1 MSRNPN
7 FVSLPGLLLM
17 FYVMASGVFA
27 SSQQSPVLAQEQ
39 KAARAFEADRK
50 NPLALY
56 ALIEKMPKGADLHM
70 HLSGAIYA
78 ETFIKDAVAD
88 LLCVNVAKLKFEKN
102 IGTSKSLPAQAVCA
116 DGSVPAASALK
127 DQKLYNDLVDAFSM
141 RTFVPVSGRD
151 GHDQFFDTFG
161 RFGGAEKTHRG
172 EWLDEVATRAAAQNE
187 QYLEIMETPSFS
199 AAAKLGYQIGWP
211 ATKVTARV
219 IATDDVTGTTPAE
232 LSKLRDQLLAG
243 GLRDEVAIDRREYAE
258 ALADRNQIE
267 HCGQPEATPACSVQ
281 IRFLFQVLR
290 AFPPQQV
297 FAQTLL
303 GFEVASVDPTV
314 VGINFVQ
321 PEDDY
326 MSMSEYHRQMLML
339 DYLHSVYPKVHISLH
354 AGEIAP
360 GLVTPEGLRFHIRE
374 AIDLGHAE
382 RIGHGVDVMYED
394 DPHALLK
401 EMADRHIMAEI
412 NLTSNDVI
420 LGVKAPLHPLPSYRE
435 AHVPVALSTDD
446 EGVSRIDLTHEY
458 TRAALEYGL
467 TYPELKDMARTGLE
481 HSFLSGE
488 SLWQQR
494 DSFTGVVS
502 ACAGQAVGA
511 DDPKQKCAAFLQT
524 SDKAAQQW
532 QLEHRFRVFE
542 STMP

>member
-1 MSRNPN
+1 MLRIIRSLLLCLGI
-7 FVSLPGLLLM
+7 FALPGLCG
-17 FYVMASGVFA
+17 FAQTTAAIGPEQRAS
-27 SSQQSPVLAQEQ
+27 
-39 KAARAFEADRK
+39 RAFEAARK
-50 NPLALY
+50 NPLALH

-78 ETFIKDAVAD
+78 ETFIADAVAD
-88 LLCVNVAKLKFEKN
+88 LLCVDTAKLSFEKN
-102 IGTSKSLPAQAVCA
+102 IGTSQTLPAQPLCKEGA
-116 DGSVPAASALK
+116 VPAASALH
-127 DQKLYNDLVDAFSM
+127 DQKLYDALVDAFSM
-141 RTFVPVSGRD
+141 RTFVSTSGRS
-151 GHDQFFDTFG
+151 GHDQFFESFG
-161 RFGGAEKTHRG
+161 HFGGLGKEHVG

-187 QYLEIMETPSFS
+187 QYLEIMQTPSFGD
-199 AAAKLGYQIGWP
+199 AAKLGYQMGWP
-211 ATKVTARV
+211 AKPASTRVSTAQD
-219 IATDDVTGTTPAE
+219 ATGATRAE
-232 LSKLRDQLLAG
+232 LAKLREKLLAA
-243 GLRDEVAIDRREYAE
+243 GLRDEVATDRRELAN
-258 ALADRNQIE
+258 ALTERNQIE
-267 HCGQPEATPACSVQ
+267 RCGQPDAKPACAVQ

-303 GFEVASVDPTV
+303 GFEVASVDPNV

-326 MSMSEYHRQMLML
+326 TAMSEYHRQMLML
-339 DYLHSVYPKVHISLH
+339 DYLHSVDPKVHISLH
-354 AGEIAP
+354 AGEVAP
-360 GLVTPEGLRFHIRE
+360 GLVPPDGLRFHIRE

-394 DPHALLK
+394 DPDALLK
-401 EMADRHIMAEI
+401 EMADRHIMTEI

-420 LGVKAPLHPLPSYRE
+420 LGVKAPFHPLPSYRA

-446 EGVSRIDLTHEY
+446 EGVSRIDLTNEY
-458 TRAALEYGL
+458 TRAALEFGL

-481 HSFLSGE
+481 HSFLAGD

-494 DSFTGVVS
+494 DVFKAVVP
-502 ACAGQAVGA
+502 ACAGQTPGA
-511 DDPKQKCAAFLQT
+511 DDPKEKCAEFLKS

-542 STMP
+542 ATLQ

>member
-1 MSRNPN
+1 MSRNSCSALCLGL
-7 FVSLPGLLLM
+7 VLLAAPGARV
-17 FYVMASGVFA
+17 FGQQASANA
-27 SSQQSPVLAQEQ
+27 SEQ
-39 KAARAFEADRK
+39 KAARAFEAARK
-50 NPLALY
+50 NPLALH
-56 ALIEKMPKGADLHM
+56 AFLEKMPKGADLHM

-78 ETFIKDAVAD
+78 ETFIKDAAAD
-88 LLCVNVAKLKFEKN
+88 LLCVDTAKLKFEKN
-102 IGTSKSLPAQAVCA
+102 IGTSKDLPARAVCA
-116 DGSVPAASALK
+116 EGAVPAASAFK
-127 DQKLYNDLVDAFSM
+127 DQRLYDELVDEFSM

-151 GHDQFFDTFG
+151 GHDQFFESFG
-161 RFGGAEKTHRG
+161 HFGGVEKSHRG

-211 ATKVTARV
+211 QTPATARV
-219 IATDDVTGTTPAE
+219 STDQDATGTTPAE
-232 LSKLRDQLLAG
+232 LAKLRGELLAG
-243 GLRDEVAIDRREYAE
+243 GLRDEIATDRREYDN
-258 ALADRNQIE
+258 ALAERNQIE
-267 HCGQPEATPACSVQ
+267 HCGQPDAKPACSVQ
-281 IRFLFQVLR
+281 IRFLYQILR

-303 GFEVASVDPTV
+303 GFEVASADPNV
-314 VGINFVQ
+314 VGLNFVQ

-326 MSMSEYHRQMLML
+326 TAMSEYHRQMLML
-339 DYLHSVYPKVHISLH
+339 NYLHSVYPKVHISLH
-354 AGEIAP
+354 AGELAP
-360 GLVTPEGLRFHIRE
+360 GLVPPGGLRFHIRE

-420 LGVKAPLHPLPSYRE
+420 LNVKVPFHPLPSYRE

-467 TYPELKDMARTGLE
+467 TYGELKDMARTGIE
-481 HSFLSGE
+481 HSFLPGE
-488 SLWQQR
+488 SLWLNR
-494 DSFTGVVS
+494 DSFSTVVA
-502 ACAGQAVGA
+502 ACAGQTTGA
-511 DDPKQKCAAFLQT
+511 DDPKDKCADFLKA
-524 SDKAAQQW
+524 SDKAAEQW
-532 QLEHRFRVFE
+532 QLEHRFKVFE
-542 STMP
+542 ATLP